1 MQEWQARKGTS
12 SYVTFVWYLAASPK
26 PYILRIYTIYTY
38 IYIYTHMHIV
48 NCTPSRLSHIAMEKS
63 STCQYFFVFFARV
76 GWGTCLFCFKCD
88 EKMAFLVSSKTDGVG
103 PTVRSGEVC
112 PDAEP
117 WFCGS

>member
-1 MQEWQARKGTS
+1 
-12 SYVTFVWYLAASPK
+12 
-26 PYILRIYTIYTY
+26 
-38 IYIYTHMHIV
+38 MHIV
-48 NCTPSRLSHIAMEKS
+48 NCTPSRLSHIAMEES
-63 STCQYFFVFFARV
+63 ITCQYLLIFLQEKVAR
-76 GWGTCLFCFKCD
+76 TCLFCFKCD

>member
-1 MQEWQARKGTS
+1 
-12 SYVTFVWYLAASPK
+12 
-26 PYILRIYTIYTY
+26 
-38 IYIYTHMHIV
+38 MHIV